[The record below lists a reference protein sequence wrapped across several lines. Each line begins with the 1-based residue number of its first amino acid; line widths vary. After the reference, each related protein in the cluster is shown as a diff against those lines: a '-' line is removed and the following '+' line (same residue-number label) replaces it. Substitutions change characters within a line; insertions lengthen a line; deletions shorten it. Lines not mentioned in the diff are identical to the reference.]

1 MHDFVGVSS
10 RFVTCLVLG
19 IKTSVGDAA
28 GCNHQHGAPTP
39 KALGW
44 AVLGSREGRV
54 GRRAPEGQGYL
65 NACHGSGFLPVQVVE
80 EAGEGKAGAQAQ
92 QLPRR
97 DGWRVHGARLWWHTC
112 KVSVVAGDHDPCPQ
126 GRDVPLSL
134 SSGHCHPSSKPVCGP
149 GQEQFSSSTNRCPA
163 APARPD
169 PTQHPLPSGGR
180 ETPVW
185 TRSQDRAKAQHP

>member
-1 MHDFVGVSS
+1 MHGFVGICS

-19 IKTSVGDAA
+19 IKTLAEDAA

-44 AVLGSREGRV
+44 AVSGSREGR
-54 GRRAPEGQGYL
+54 APEGQVYL

-97 DGWRVHGARLWWHTC
+97 DGQRVHGARLWWHTC
-112 KVSVVAGDHDPCPQ
+112 KVSGVAGDRDPCPQ
-126 GRDVPLSL
+126 GRGVPL
-134 SSGHCHPSSKPVCGP
+134 KI
-149 GQEQFSSSTNRCPA
+149 
-163 APARPD
+163 
-169 PTQHPLPSGGR
+169 GR
-180 ETPVW
+180 AHV
-185 TRSQDRAKAQHP
+185 